1 MFHPVDFLVFNGMK
15 NNDITNLVLFDREV
29 KERGQKALQKSI
41 EKTVNRENYEWI
53 TMRVLED
60 GSVEYK

>member
-1 MFHPVDFLVFNGMK
+1 MFHPVDILVFNGMK
-15 NNDITNLVLFDREV
+15 NNDIMNLVLFDREV

-41 EKTVNRENYEWI
+41 EKTVRRENYEWI